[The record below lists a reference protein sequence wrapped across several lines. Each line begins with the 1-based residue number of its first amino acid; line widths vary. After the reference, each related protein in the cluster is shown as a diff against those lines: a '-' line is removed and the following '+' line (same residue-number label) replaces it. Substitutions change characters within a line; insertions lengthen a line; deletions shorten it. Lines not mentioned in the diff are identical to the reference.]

1 VTAAAVLAPDRS
13 PSGWARLAGVFLL
26 LDACL
31 IGILGFAVMTVFR
44 PIGSAGHY
52 EGQTVFPDQT
62 PYWLLVPVTLLALAY
77 AWAGQR
83 AIRGIR
89 SNGGRLVGIVLAGAL
104 GLLFAYEPMTSFSS
118 LRPEGLAL
126 AAAFLIPQVLIVVAL
141 LRWPETAPLR
151 A

>member
-1 VTAAAVLAPDRS
+1 MTAAVLAPDRS
-13 PSGWARLAGVFLL
+13 PWSWARLAGVFLL

-31 IGILGFAVMTVFR
+31 IGILGFAVITVF
-44 PIGSAGHY
+44 GAVGHY

-77 AWAGQR
+77 VWAGQR
-83 AIRGIR
+83 SIRGIR

-104 GLLFAYEPMTSFSS
+104 GLLFAYEPMTSFGS
-118 LRPEGLAL
+118 LSVEELAL
-126 AAAFLIPQVLIVVAL
+126 AAAFLIPQVLVVVAL
-141 LRWPETAPLR
+141 LRWPETASMR